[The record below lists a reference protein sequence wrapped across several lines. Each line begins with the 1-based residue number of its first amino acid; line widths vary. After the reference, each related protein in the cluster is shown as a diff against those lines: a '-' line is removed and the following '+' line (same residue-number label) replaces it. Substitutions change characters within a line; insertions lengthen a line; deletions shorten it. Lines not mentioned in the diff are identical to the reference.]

1 MGKGPYCPVVQ
12 WSHMSPAKSP
22 RSVNLGGGDRRVR
35 VVGWLELIGRPKG
48 GVGEG
53 LKNPRRASKR
63 RSELALN
70 VHTVT
75 DKGQLTWKKEA

>member
-1 MGKGPYCPVVQ
+1 M
-12 WSHMSPAKSP
+12 
-22 RSVNLGGGDRRVR
+22 R

-53 LKNPRRASKR
+53 LKNPRRASKKR
-63 RSELALN
+63 GELALN